1 MDLMLDQALKFISF
15 ERSYEPKY
23 MSKYK
28 LKPLIRSLS
37 SIFFC
42 IIMIGCAEQ
51 PVLSAQDVVMGLPS
65 MEEKDNNSP
74 SSSLV
79 IATTPSPD
87 YDNNPLPLLT
97 PTTILT
103 PEPTQ
108 SGVWTGSGEVT
119 APILLYHHVSDQK
132 RFARYSV
139 SVAQFRLQMD
149 LLKKLGY
156 QTISISEM
164 VNAVNDGAYLP
175 EKPVIITFDDGP
187 EDVYATAYPI
197 MKAYGFFGTIFIVG
211 DYLDAAGFLSVNE
224 IKELHKA
231 GWEVGSH
238 SMSHANLYQAPSL
251 SEEILKSRKYLS
263 ERTGLAISSFAYPF
277 GVYNEFLAK
286 KVVSYGYQAAV
297 GLGWT
302 NTHNPESLYYLSRI
316 EVKRSLPLYSFNSK
330 LPWKMSSDRFIELYP
345 D

>member
-1 MDLMLDQALKFISF
+1 
-15 ERSYEPKY
+15 
-23 MSKYK
+23 
-28 LKPLIRSLS
+28 
-37 SIFFC
+37 
-42 IIMIGCAEQ
+42 
-51 PVLSAQDVVMGLPS
+51 
-65 MEEKDNNSP
+65 
-74 SSSLV
+74 
-79 IATTPSPD
+79 
-87 YDNNPLPLLT
+87 
-97 PTTILT
+97 
-103 PEPTQ
+103 
-108 SGVWTGSGEVT
+108 
-119 APILLYHHVSDQK
+119 
-132 RFARYSV
+132 
-139 SVAQFRLQMD
+139 
-149 LLKKLGY
+149 
-156 QTISISEM
+156 
-164 VNAVNDGAYLP
+164 
-175 EKPVIITFDDGP
+175 VIITFDDGP